1 MKNTDLTELQNEIEN
16 RIYRMEDPGYEFP
29 VRFSKKD
36 YIFTAAVAL
45 ICLAAVI
52 GGAFIK

>member
-1 MKNTDLTELQNEIEN
+1 MKNTDLIELQNEIEN
-16 RIYRMEDPGYEFP
+16 RISRMEDPGYEFP